1 VNGRNLKR
9 DWVPDAGAFHRLL
22 VWLDEGVDSDGQRY
36 VEMRRRL
43 ADYFDRRGAPSP
55 EALADDTLN
64 RVARRLDETGA
75 IDDVAPAR
83 YCYITAKFVLLESL
97 RQAHRE
103 TQSVRAAVAL
113 ASGVHAAPVAD
124 AATDDRQRLL
134 DCLARCLASST
145 PADRTLILEYYSA
158 GAGTAIAHRKRL
170 ALGLALTSNAL
181 AIRACRVRERLEDC
195 VRRCAEQP

>member
-1 VNGRNLKR
+1 MAGRNLTR

-22 VWLDEGVDSDGQRY
+22 VWLDEGVDSQGQRY

-55 EALADDTLN
+55 EALADETLN

-75 IDDVAPAR
+75 IDDIVPAR

-103 TQSVRAAVAL
+103 TQTIRTAAAL
-113 ASGVHAAPVAD
+113 ASGVHSGLVAD
-124 AATDDRQRLL
+124 AATDIRQQLL

-145 PADRTLILEYYSA
+145 PADRTLILDYY
-158 GAGTAIAHRKRL
+158 GAATATAIAHRKRL
-170 ALGLALTSNAL
+170 ALRLAVTANAL
-181 AIRACRVRERLEDC
+181 AIRACRIRERLEDC
-195 VRRCAEQP
+195 VSRCAQP